1 MLGGYFILPHPVYL
15 CTCVYVFVLS
25 GDKVSGAGSNITQM
39 CSHIDCTIKGSLFD
53 CESFLS
59 ERLCRILLQ
68 QFSPRP
74 CVAFGALALS
84 VGRRKLHP
92 AACKNL
98 PIPEGS
104 SSEAFLE
111 TQPDPE

>member
-74 CVAFGALALS
+74 CGAFGALALS

-92 AACKNL
+92 ACKNL